1 MNIQYFNIAKI
12 KNNKIFYMIEKRRVF
27 IFNLLQKNEMDDRFK
42 QRLEGYFFFIGEELI
57 SRLSTPSCC
66 NQIYIICFL

>member
-12 KNNKIFYMIEKRRVF
+12 KNNKIFYMIEGRRVF
-27 IFNLLQKNEMDDRFK
+27 TFNLLQKMRWMTGSSNDWRDRCF
-42 QRLEGYFFFIGEELI
+42 LIGEELI
-57 SRLSTPSCC
+57 SRPTTPSCY